1 MRLRWFKH
9 SPVVG
14 ITKNLLPKT
23 AERGERDFYFFSLL
37 RPLRT
42 DFYLIDPAYW
52 IGATA
57 NARSILQD
65 PAQFGAFLRMGA
77 DDCVRFSH
85 AGHPRRIAPLIA
97 NSASQRH
104 GPSKLTRERG
114 GNTFIMHAR

>member
-1 MRLRWFKH
+1 M
-9 SPVVG
+9 
-14 ITKNLLPKT
+14 
-23 AERGERDFYFFSLL
+23 A
-37 RPLRT
+37 
-42 DFYLIDPAYW
+42 PAYW

-97 NSASQRH
+97 SSASQGH
-104 GPSKLTRERG
+104 GSSKVTRERG
-114 GNTFIMHAR
+114 GNTFVMHAR